1 MIFREIKR
9 LILIERKKR
18 KKETERKKE
27 RNRTKERKRMK
38 ERNYFSKTVL
48 QIKNAEFSSVKF
60 ENDFDD
66 SINFHSVNFH

>member
-1 MIFREIKR
+1 MIFRDIKR

-18 KKETERKKE
+18 KEETEQKKE
-27 RNRTKERKRMK
+27 RNRKKERKRMK

-48 QIKNAEFSSVKF
+48 QIKNAEFVKF